1 MAFIRKVKTK
11 SGATAVQIAFK
22 EKGKIVRII
31 HIGSAHTEE
40 ELKVLLAIARQRLHE
55 SQMQLFPE
63 APASLRVGIKQS
75 FSDLLWNVLKEQYQ
89 KLGSRLKDEVF
100 EALCIARVVEP
111 TSKLDSLRVL
121 ADLGAAQTDTFQGH
135 YEMHSEITGHISGTF
150 KAVQS
155 Q

>member
-121 ADLGAAQTDTFQGH
+121 ADLGAQTDTFQGH